1 MSFNTGTFENEFG
14 PSHKRDD
21 INIGRAAFF
30 APLICTV
37 PFNGRPPRTRILS
50 MVSIFLSHESRQKD
64 ATLYHGRP
72 GEQEKRAFPIA

>member
-1 MSFNTGTFENEFG
+1 
-14 PSHKRDD
+14 
-21 INIGRAAFF
+21 
-30 APLICTV
+30 
-37 PFNGRPPRTRILS
+37 